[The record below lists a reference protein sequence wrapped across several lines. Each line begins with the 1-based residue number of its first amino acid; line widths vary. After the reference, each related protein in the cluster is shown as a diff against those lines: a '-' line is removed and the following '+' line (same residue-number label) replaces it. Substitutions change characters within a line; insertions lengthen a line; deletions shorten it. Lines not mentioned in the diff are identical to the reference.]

1 MSRTAHHIPP
11 KHGEEP
17 PPGRPAGSPW
27 HIVVLHD
34 LRFSARGLADAERES
49 NRPRPVRI
57 RRRVEVHAFPRH
69 HRDASVSWASRV
81 EERRARQLLR
91 ARLGLFRAL
100 LHPAGRASVAGATG
114 AGAEAGGDAETG
126 AAAGAG
132 LLVRAHAVDVD
143 VPPARHRHGSLR

>member
-100 LHPAGRASVAGATG
+100 LHPDGRAPVA
-114 AGAEAGGDAETG
+114 G